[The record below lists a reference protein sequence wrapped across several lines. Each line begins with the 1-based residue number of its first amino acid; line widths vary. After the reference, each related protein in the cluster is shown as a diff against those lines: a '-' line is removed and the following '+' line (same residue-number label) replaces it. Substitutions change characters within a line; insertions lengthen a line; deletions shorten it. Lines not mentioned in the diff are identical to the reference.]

1 MKISGLTSFT
11 FSIMA
16 SGWSSEVTGIGW
28 KLRPSNKVFP
38 DASSPGHPDK
48 STTFGNETL
57 FHSILRLNR
66 YYERRKSLRVK
77 SHERSFSKN
86 DEDDCRN
93 PNGALPRP
101 PGFFKAWKHPEE
113 VGKRKSRSTMLRL
126 LRSVAWVFLEWLRP
140 RIAILRF
147 PKQDKV
153 HSFISKSKRGLP
165 SVATWSKLA
174 TNFNELDAQ
183 NNQEANHE

>member
-1 MKISGLTSFT
+1 MPFASRICRIVVALT
-11 FSIMA
+11 
-16 SGWSSEVTGIGW
+16 
-28 KLRPSNKVFP
+28 LYPRY
-38 DASSPGHPDK
+38 
-48 STTFGNETL
+48 
-57 FHSILRLNR
+57 LRLFSCFRSLAASLRENLPAHSAGRGPERKTARTVRAVYGGRR

-126 LRSVAWVFLEWLRP
+126 LRSVAWIFLEWLRP

>member
-1 MKISGLTSFT
+1 MYHAGRLLSC
-11 FSIMA
+11 
-16 SGWSSEVTGIGW
+16 
-28 KLRPSNKVFP
+28 LRNRHQLILFRYRYNSYFP
-38 DASSPGHPDK
+38 LLQAIRYGQYGSD
-48 STTFGNETL
+48 FYRTL
-57 FHSILRLNR
+57 VGQRWNR

-126 LRSVAWVFLEWLRP
+126 LRSVAWIFLEWLRP

>member
-1 MKISGLTSFT
+1 MDHFFIFQKNSLHLKMAN
-11 FSIMA
+11 FS
-16 SGWSSEVTGIGW
+16 
-28 KLRPSNKVFP
+28 
-38 DASSPGHPDK
+38 
-48 STTFGNETL
+48 
-57 FHSILRLNR
+57 RLKRR

-113 VGKRKSRSTMLRL
+113 IGKRKSRSTMLRL
-126 LRSVAWVFLEWLRP
+126 FRSVAWIFLEWLRP

>member
-57 FHSILRLNR
+57 FCSILRLNSKCNCLKINEIKP
-66 YYERRKSLRVK
+66 YLLSL
-77 SHERSFSKN
+77 
-86 DEDDCRN
+86 
-93 PNGALPRP
+93 
-101 PGFFKAWKHPEE
+101 
-113 VGKRKSRSTMLRL
+113 
-126 LRSVAWVFLEWLRP
+126 FL
-140 RIAILRF
+140 A
-147 PKQDKV
+147 
-153 HSFISKSKRGLP
+153 
-165 SVATWSKLA
+165 
-174 TNFNELDAQ
+174 
-183 NNQEANHE
+183 